1 MSAASIVTFIGIAIA
16 VAVIALYL
24 IAVAWTL
31 YRVYFNLGTVIVG
44 VKSICKQ
51 VEPVPKYVG
60 IILNDVMAI
69 DQAAKQLLAWG
80 GEPED
85 MVVDPRIARMTLE
98 LQSVDDDE
106 ELAGTQPGSQAFRE
120 RWAAQQQAGATQ
132 GA

>member
-31 YRVYFNLGTVIVG
+31 YRVYFTLGTIIVG
-44 VKSICKQ
+44 IKSICKQ

-69 DQAAKQLLAWG
+69 DQAAHQLLAWG

-106 ELAGTQPGSQAFRE
+106 EEAGTQPGSAGFRQ
-120 RWAAQQQAGATQ
+120 RWATEHAAPGN
-132 GA
+132 

>member
-1 MSAASIVTFIGIAIA
+1 MSIASIVMFIGIAVG

-24 IAVAWTL
+24 ITVSYIL
-31 YRVYFNLGTVIVG
+31 YRVFFTLGTVIIG
-44 VKSICKQ
+44 VKAICKQ

-85 MVVDPRIARMTLE
+85 MVVDPRIARMTLN
-98 LQSVDDDE
+98 LQVVDDE
-106 ELAGTQPGSQAFRE
+106 EEMAAMTGGRQPA
-120 RWAAQQQAGATQ
+120 AGAER
-132 GA
+132 

>member
-80 GEPED
+80 GEEED

-106 ELAGTQPGSQAFRE
+106 EEAGTQPGSQAFRQ
-120 RWAAQQQAGATQ
+120 RWAAEHAAAPGA
-132 GA
+132 

>member
-80 GEPED
+80 GEEED

-106 ELAGTQPGSQAFRE
+106 ESAGTQPGSAGFRQ
-120 RWAAQQQAGATQ
+120 RWATEHATP
-132 GA
+132 GV

>member
-1 MSAASIVTFIGIAIA
+1 MSAASIVLFIGIAVA

-69 DQAAKQLLAWG
+69 DQAAHQLLAWG
-80 GEPED
+80 LEPED
-85 MVVDPRIARMTLE
+85 MVVDPRIARMTLQ
-98 LQSVDDDE
+98 LQDVDDDE
-106 ELAGTQPGSQAFRE
+106 EAAGTQPGSAGFR
-120 RWAAQQQAGATQ
+120 RQWAEQHG
-132 GA
+132 